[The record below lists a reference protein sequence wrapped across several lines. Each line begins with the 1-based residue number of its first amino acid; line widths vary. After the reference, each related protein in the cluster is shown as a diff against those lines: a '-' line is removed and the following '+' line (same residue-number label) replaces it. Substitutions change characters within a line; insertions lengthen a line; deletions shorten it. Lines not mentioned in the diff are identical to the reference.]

1 MTFLLVFFTSL
12 VTTLF
17 LTPFF
22 ISFLKKTKI
31 VDFPGGRKIHKSV
44 IPRMGGLVIFL
55 VVLTMINAFVE
66 DFDSVKLIIIS
77 VTILVFIGII
87 DDVISLN
94 RFIKFVIQNIS
105 AIFLVYYLQPLYNSV
120 TIFGITLQNPY
131 DYLFIL
137 IFIIGTVNSIN
148 FLDGL
153 DGLASGFSLLIFIVL
168 LALAIRKND
177 TFLILLTVSLLG
189 SILGF
194 LKFNAFP
201 ASVFLGDTGALVL
214 GFFLIF
220 ISLLTSINYH
230 ESNLDLTFPLILL
243 GVPLLDTAKVFVLR
257 IWLKKDP
264 FSPDT
269 KHQHH
274 ILQKSIVN
282 YELTVFVIQLF
293 SLAFILLALF
303 YLKDYRTETTILFFL
318 LGGIL
323 IGIQPFLLRFRV
335 ADIFD
340 KFLISFRKNNLENVF
355 IFIKSLIV
363 ASAILM
369 AIIVIVSF
377 SIRTSLSSQELI
389 FLIVAISVLFL
400 VSYFQSKKIDTISDL
415 GIFINF
421 TIFFVV
427 TKLSLPI
434 IDLSTPK
441 INLLEIIHNTSF
453 YVLALLISITMI
465 LRWKAFAGKRML
477 FTGIDLTI
485 IVFMLLTFIVNK
497 VLEFDYNYYLSISF
511 LEAFIFYIWYKIIID
526 FKKKYS
532 GILTLVSFLLPIS
545 LLVTLLIFKL

>member
-87 DDVISLN
+87 DDVINLN

-230 ESNLDLTFPLILL
+230 DSNLDLTFPLILL